1 MAFRSG
7 FVSIIGRPNSGKSTL
22 LNALLGEK
30 VAIVSD
36 RPQTTRNTIRG
47 VKNLPDGQIIFV
59 DTPGIHKA
67 KGLLNEFMVRA
78 ALSML
83 RDVDAVLYMAEAVR
97 PPTDEDIFI
106 IKGLR
111 KVKAPVVLALNKVDM
126 VDKPK
131 LLPLIEDYAKRFPF
145 KEIIPISALNHDGLD
160 RLLEV
165 VANFLPQGPMY
176 FESDEIT
183 DQPVRLIAA
192 EMVREKVFCFTSKE
206 VPYSVAVVVESF
218 KEKKNLVSISAV
230 INVEKDSQKGIIIGK
245 GGSMLKRIGSGA
257 RVEIE
262 KLLGSKVYLELFV
275 RVKKDWTKKPKTL
288 KEFGY

>member
-7 FVSIIGRPNSGKSTL
+7 FVSIIGRPNAGKSTL
-22 LNALLGEK
+22 LNAFLGEK

-36 RPQTTRNTIRG
+36 KPQTTRNVIRG
-47 VKNLPDGQIIFV
+47 VKNLKDGQIIFV
-59 DTPGIHKA
+59 DTPGIHKG
-67 KGLLNEFMVRA
+67 KGLLNEFMVRE

-97 PPTDEDIFI
+97 PPTEEDLFI

-165 VANFLPQGPMY
+165 VSDLLPQGPMY
-176 FESDEIT
+176 FPSDEIT

-218 KEKKNLVSISAV
+218 KEKKGRVSISAV

-245 GGSMLKRIGSGA
+245 GGRMLKRIGSGA

-262 KLLGSKVYLELFV
+262 RLLGSKVYLELFV

>member
-7 FVSIIGRPNSGKSTL
+7 FVSIIGRPNAGKSTL
-22 LNALLGEK
+22 LNAFLGEK

-36 RPQTTRNTIRG
+36 KPQTTRNTIRG
-47 VKNLPDGQIIFV
+47 VKNLKDGQIIFV

-67 KGLLNEFMVRA
+67 TGLLNEFMVRE

-97 PPTDEDIFI
+97 PPTEEDLFI
-106 IKGLR
+106 IKGFE

-131 LLPLIEDYAKRFPF
+131 LLPLMEDYAKRFPF

-165 VANFLPQGPMY
+165 VSNFLPQGPMY
-176 FESDEIT
+176 FPSDEIT

-257 RVEIE
+257 RVDIE
-262 KLLGSKVYLELFV
+262 RLLGSKVYLELFV

>member
-1 MAFRSG
+1 MSFRSG
-7 FVSIIGRPNSGKSTL
+7 FVSIIGRPNAGKSTL

-36 RPQTTRNTIRG
+36 KPQTTRNTIRG
-47 VKNLPDGQIIFV
+47 VKNLKDGQIIFV

-67 KGLLNEFMVRA
+67 TGLLNEFMVRE

-97 PPTDEDIFI
+97 PPTEEDLFI
-106 IKGLR
+106 IEGLR
-111 KVKAPVVLALNKVDM
+111 KVKAPVVLVLNKVDM

-165 VANFLPQGPMY
+165 VSNFLPQGPMY
-176 FESDEIT
+176 FPSDEIT

-218 KEKKNLVSISAV
+218 KEKKGLVSISAV

-245 GGSMLKRIGSGA
+245 KGSMLKRIGTGA

-275 RVKKDWTKKPKTL
+275 RVKKDWTKKPKIL